1 MFNDYAHIANAP
13 VLCINSSFTPLL
25 FKSLGAGSAAF
36 GFALLLN
43 CSAEVPC
50 FVISSRIPNAYFARL
65 MTAGLAA
72 GAVRLAFYAS
82 MPAWAKPDGAHD
94 GFGIFRLLIAEPL
107 NGLHFAVFW
116 TGAPVTYASRASFFP
131 VGRAVRS
138 SPPISLIS
146 RPASLFTPRE
156 GHGGLALDL
165 LHIFF

>member
-82 MPAWAKPDGAHD
+82 MPAWAQPGISQGAD
-94 GFGIFRLLIAEPL
+94 GFGFFRLLVAEPL
-107 NGLHFAVFW
+107 HGLHFAVFW
-116 TGAPVTYASRASFFP
+116 AGAHE
-131 VGRAVRS
+131 GR
-138 SPPISLIS
+138 
-146 RPASLFTPRE
+146 
-156 GHGGLALDL
+156 G
-165 LHIFF
+165 